1 MEPFI
6 CSPEYPFAICKKC
19 KVGFVA
25 SEIGNHLNRK
35 HGNISRKEKQ
45 RIIQAIAAHASIA
58 KNQDEVK
65 GWLLPPPSI
74 NPHEFIKPP
83 RYDGLGCNHCI
94 YVVRDMRRMKKH
106 QRVEHGWVNHQ
117 KKGRHRQAQGESQ
130 SVPWRTGVQCQQ
142 ICHWGHGKRWFEVG
156 RHSGVEDE
164 TSARR
169 PHQEEAEEGDE
180 LKSRAEFL
188 NKIQQEDRDQF
199 ESEANAR
206 IQAASDKWEAERWL
220 NRCGWPRYLEGVG
233 RDEIRALLQP
243 IGDNE
248 PVLQRMWEI
257 FERVL
262 DEAYTATSRCF
273 PGAAELF
280 EIERREASIT
290 TDKPFQGLMEP
301 DSWER
306 YKAWWKTL
314 MSIWKR
320 LESWHN
326 GREGSRSDNNSNHSD
341 DSSNDSSDDSS
352 DDSSG
357 DDVVSG
363 VGRSNHGST
372 RGQRPSYRMTIRQE
386 ELWKAFDRGV
396 TQVVNGTDR
405 DGQYTADRLQRDCLD
420 VVVQFLDHPFKNGN
434 HYESIII
441 GALAIMGFDREGGGW
456 VPAINYTPIYSAV
469 IKVARYLVLYQSM
482 LERDRQKAQLRQWMG
497 ERQAEE
503 EAEGLFRIVR
513 DKVQRFMTR
522 IPEGAG
528 VDPTPM
534 NWIINTRT
542 YGKQIR
548 YTTPGTERID
558 WRGDQIIHGQVR
570 ITMGEISDMLHSLT
584 IEARR
589 TLVRLAIGKIE
600 PKRTPVQS
608 AVGDIKGGGDE
619 EEDDIALP
627 RIPWSKIEDRHGES
641 ALGHSFIKDEENQSW
656 ITAGEGW
663 TRQQIISSSAR
674 YKAWISKPSPDEEA
688 GEACPYKERAVR
700 AYSQMVEQFRA
711 QMFVL
716 MHMLGGQPAR
726 STEILGLRMWNTANG
741 GIRNIFI
748 HEGMVCFVTMYH
760 KGFRQSDSIKVI
772 HRYLPREVGE
782 LLVWYIW
789 LVLPFW
795 QNVQGR
801 IKKKRRQSAF
811 LWADEVVSEHG
822 GKDGKGGF
830 SKVRA
835 AGISNNDDKAESQSQ
850 QEREEEEAAFMDW
863 FREKKWINDRARRAL
878 QRYSTQFSSQELNI
892 SGWRQMAIGISNR
905 YFNKVFETDD
915 DGDELDEDG
924 NGSFIDSI
932 YDLQAG
938 HGSHIAG
945 LIYARLFGQGELGTI
960 RSREK
965 FRKISMQWHR
975 FFGFGAADRKEQLGG
990 KRIRTGIFDN
1000 EREELRR
1007 KRFGRLHRIDM
1018 KGQLGQMM
1026 GASAR
1031 FRGLQEPVIRA
1042 VARGEWPIVQ
1052 ITPTGGGKSLTFML
1066 PAYCTPDGV
1075 TVVVTPLVSLEN
1087 DMVRRCIKL
1096 GIDAYVWKSREV
1108 QRAASLVFVTP
1119 ESAVSKG
1126 FRMFIERMH
1135 GQQKLDRVVVDEC
1148 HTAMQYSKTFRP
1160 QIGRLG
1166 ETLQDFGVPVVCL
1179 TATLKPSREM
1189 AFFRQ
1194 MRFVPER
1201 VRVFREATTR
1211 PNIQYSVDIIED
1223 GDSGRGQ
1230 GAESANTS
1238 RKRSR
1243 SKAGRGAG
1251 VAVNTEGEEEG
1262 NEEDEALIERVC
1274 DIVRTWTAGHE
1285 QGKVIIYAGT
1295 IKRVKGIAERLG
1307 CMAYWRGVGNAA
1319 EKAQRVAEWMSSSGG
1334 EAGWMAA
1341 TNALGLGIDD
1351 PNVRLVMHAGMP
1363 RQLENFVQESG
1374 RGGRDGQKSESVV
1387 VIRRS
1392 WLREQTDEGFQQ
1404 QQQQQQQQRCQDE
1417 WAWDRDA
1424 IEFIEG
1430 RVCRREVLDREMDG
1444 NIDRFGCAEGEEMCD
1459 ICQGQQMTR
1468 DAAEAVEAEYGASS
1482 EIEEVMEEVMM
1493 AEEDYEKSQRLVR
1506 QVEAER
1512 RLQVM
1517 QEAKEVGE
1525 FEDLLAEWTGC
1536 CAVCKISES
1545 SEDVYHEMDACRHK
1559 GTETWVQLKE
1569 GIEL

>member
-905 YFNKVFETDD
+905 VF
-915 DGDELDEDG
+915 
-924 NGSFIDSI
+924 
-932 YDLQAG
+932 
-938 HGSHIAG
+938 
-945 LIYARLFGQGELGTI
+945 
-960 RSREK
+960 
-965 FRKISMQWHR
+965 
-975 FFGFGAADRKEQLGG
+975 
-990 KRIRTGIFDN
+990 
-1000 EREELRR
+1000 
-1007 KRFGRLHRIDM
+1007 
-1018 KGQLGQMM
+1018 
-1026 GASAR
+1026 
-1031 FRGLQEPVIRA
+1031 
-1042 VARGEWPIVQ
+1042 
-1052 ITPTGGGKSLTFML
+1052 
-1066 PAYCTPDGV
+1066 
-1075 TVVVTPLVSLEN
+1075 
-1087 DMVRRCIKL
+1087 
-1096 GIDAYVWKSREV
+1096 
-1108 QRAASLVFVTP
+1108 
-1119 ESAVSKG
+1119 
-1126 FRMFIERMH
+1126 
-1135 GQQKLDRVVVDEC
+1135 
-1148 HTAMQYSKTFRP
+1148 
-1160 QIGRLG
+1160 
-1166 ETLQDFGVPVVCL
+1166 
-1179 TATLKPSREM
+1179 
-1189 AFFRQ
+1189 
-1194 MRFVPER
+1194 
-1201 VRVFREATTR
+1201 
-1211 PNIQYSVDIIED
+1211 
-1223 GDSGRGQ
+1223 
-1230 GAESANTS
+1230 
-1238 RKRSR
+1238 
-1243 SKAGRGAG
+1243 
-1251 VAVNTEGEEEG
+1251 
-1262 NEEDEALIERVC
+1262 
-1274 DIVRTWTAGHE
+1274 
-1285 QGKVIIYAGT
+1285 
-1295 IKRVKGIAERLG
+1295 
-1307 CMAYWRGVGNAA
+1307 
-1319 EKAQRVAEWMSSSGG
+1319 
-1334 EAGWMAA
+1334 
-1341 TNALGLGIDD
+1341 
-1351 PNVRLVMHAGMP
+1351 
-1363 RQLENFVQESG
+1363 
-1374 RGGRDGQKSESVV
+1374 
-1387 VIRRS
+1387 
-1392 WLREQTDEGFQQ
+1392 
-1404 QQQQQQQQRCQDE
+1404 
-1417 WAWDRDA
+1417 
-1424 IEFIEG
+1424 
-1430 RVCRREVLDREMDG
+1430 
-1444 NIDRFGCAEGEEMCD
+1444 
-1459 ICQGQQMTR
+1459 
-1468 DAAEAVEAEYGASS
+1468 
-1482 EIEEVMEEVMM
+1482 
-1493 AEEDYEKSQRLVR
+1493 
-1506 QVEAER
+1506 
-1512 RLQVM
+1512 
-1517 QEAKEVGE
+1517 
-1525 FEDLLAEWTGC
+1525 
-1536 CAVCKISES
+1536 
-1545 SEDVYHEMDACRHK
+1545 
-1559 GTETWVQLKE
+1559 
-1569 GIEL
+1569 

>member
-1 MEPFI
+1 M
-6 CSPEYPFAICKKC
+6 
-19 KVGFVA
+19 VRG
-25 SEIGNHLNRK
+25 R
-35 HGNISRKEKQ
+35 
-45 RIIQAIAAHASIA
+45 
-58 KNQDEVK
+58 
-65 GWLLPPPSI
+65 PS
-74 NPHEFIKPP
+74 
-83 RYDGLGCNHCI
+83 
-94 YVVRDMRRMKKH
+94 
-106 QRVEHGWVNHQ
+106 QW
-117 KKGRHRQAQGESQ
+117 HR
-130 SVPWRTGVQCQQ
+130 
-142 ICHWGHGKRWFEVG
+142 
-156 RHSGVEDE
+156 
-164 TSARR
+164 
-169 PHQEEAEEGDE
+169 EGDE
-180 LKSRAEFL
+180 GEETTARGGRRRGRVEEPGRVL

-220 NRCGWPRYLEGVG
+220 NRCGWPRYLEGVE

-243 IGDNE
+243 IGDDE

-273 PGAAELF
+273 PGTAELF

-320 LESWHN
+320 LESWHD
-326 GREGSRSDNNSNHSD
+326 GREGGRSDNNSNHSD

-357 DDVVSG
+357 YGVSETD
-363 VGRSNHGST
+363 RSDHSSA
-372 RGQRPSYRMTIRQE
+372 RGQRPSYH
-386 ELWKAFDRGV
+386 
-396 TQVVNGTDR
+396 
-405 DGQYTADRLQRDCLD
+405 
-420 VVVQFLDHPFKNGN
+420 VVVQFLDHPFKNGD
-434 HYESIII
+434 HYESIVI

-656 ITAGEGW
+656 ITAREGW

-760 KGFRQSDSIKVI
+760 KGFRQSDSIRSSTDI
-772 HRYLPREVGE
+772 YH
-782 LLVWYIW
+782 
-789 LVLPFW
+789 
-795 QNVQGR
+795 NVQGR

-822 GKDGKGGF
+822 GKDGKGW
-830 SKVRA
+830 VHR
-835 AGISNNDDKAESQSQ
+835 
-850 QEREEEEAAFMDW
+850 EREEEEAAFMDW

-892 SGWRQMAIGISNR
+892 SGMEA
-905 YFNKVFETDD
+905 
-915 DGDELDEDG
+915 DGDRD
-924 NGSFIDSI
+924 
-932 YDLQAG
+932 Q
-938 HGSHIAG
+938 
-945 LIYARLFGQGELGTI
+945 Q
-960 RSREK
+960 
-965 FRKISMQWHR
+965 
-975 FFGFGAADRKEQLGG
+975 
-990 KRIRTGIFDN
+990 
-1000 EREELRR
+1000 
-1007 KRFGRLHRIDM
+1007 
-1018 KGQLGQMM
+1018 
-1026 GASAR
+1026 
-1031 FRGLQEPVIRA
+1031 PV
-1042 VARGEWPIVQ
+1042 
-1052 ITPTGGGKSLTFML
+1052 F
-1066 PAYCTPDGV
+1066 
-1075 TVVVTPLVSLEN
+1075 
-1087 DMVRRCIKL
+1087 
-1096 GIDAYVWKSREV
+1096 
-1108 QRAASLVFVTP
+1108 
-1119 ESAVSKG
+1119 
-1126 FRMFIERMH
+1126 
-1135 GQQKLDRVVVDEC
+1135 
-1148 HTAMQYSKTFRP
+1148 
-1160 QIGRLG
+1160 
-1166 ETLQDFGVPVVCL
+1166 
-1179 TATLKPSREM
+1179 
-1189 AFFRQ
+1189 
-1194 MRFVPER
+1194 
-1201 VRVFREATTR
+1201 
-1211 PNIQYSVDIIED
+1211 
-1223 GDSGRGQ
+1223 
-1230 GAESANTS
+1230 
-1238 RKRSR
+1238 
-1243 SKAGRGAG
+1243 
-1251 VAVNTEGEEEG
+1251 
-1262 NEEDEALIERVC
+1262 
-1274 DIVRTWTAGHE
+1274 
-1285 QGKVIIYAGT
+1285 
-1295 IKRVKGIAERLG
+1295 
-1307 CMAYWRGVGNAA
+1307 
-1319 EKAQRVAEWMSSSGG
+1319 
-1334 EAGWMAA
+1334 
-1341 TNALGLGIDD
+1341 
-1351 PNVRLVMHAGMP
+1351 
-1363 RQLENFVQESG
+1363 
-1374 RGGRDGQKSESVV
+1374 
-1387 VIRRS
+1387 
-1392 WLREQTDEGFQQ
+1392 
-1404 QQQQQQQQRCQDE
+1404 
-1417 WAWDRDA
+1417 
-1424 IEFIEG
+1424 
-1430 RVCRREVLDREMDG
+1430 
-1444 NIDRFGCAEGEEMCD
+1444 
-1459 ICQGQQMTR
+1459 
-1468 DAAEAVEAEYGASS
+1468 
-1482 EIEEVMEEVMM
+1482 
-1493 AEEDYEKSQRLVR
+1493 
-1506 QVEAER
+1506 
-1512 RLQVM
+1512 
-1517 QEAKEVGE
+1517 
-1525 FEDLLAEWTGC
+1525 
-1536 CAVCKISES
+1536 
-1545 SEDVYHEMDACRHK
+1545 
-1559 GTETWVQLKE
+1559 
-1569 GIEL
+1569 